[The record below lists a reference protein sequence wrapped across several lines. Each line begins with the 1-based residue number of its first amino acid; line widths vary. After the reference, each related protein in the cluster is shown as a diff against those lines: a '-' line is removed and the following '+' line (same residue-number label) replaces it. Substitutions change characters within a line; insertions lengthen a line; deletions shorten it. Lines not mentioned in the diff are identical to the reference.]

1 MTGIALL
8 IFTGF
13 ILYVMVWSLKNDGA
27 RSIKDQTGLIK
38 MRELGED
45 QQRGRRRFEVTPPSS
60 GGIQAKGTEKDRRRS

>member
-13 ILYVMVWSLKNDGA
+13 ILYVMVWSIKNDGV

-38 MRELGED
+38 MRELSEKRD
-45 QQRGRRRFEVTPPSS
+45 RHRFEANLSTNSS
-60 GGIQAKGTEKDRRRS
+60 IQLKPTEQDRRRP